1 MAARTKQSFKFQSP
15 EHRQISDRAVLPF
28 SDGDVAGVNFNYAGP
43 GFPRDL
49 TISLGQIVALA
60 GDLYGNCDGEQ
71 ISDQWQTNR
80 EASIKQFLSNTDLL
94 NKDTKGYLQ
103 SIVKIMLAQEREI
116 AAAIRD
122 GKDVAQVGR

>member
-15 EHRQISDRAVLPF
+15 EHLQIGDRAVLPF